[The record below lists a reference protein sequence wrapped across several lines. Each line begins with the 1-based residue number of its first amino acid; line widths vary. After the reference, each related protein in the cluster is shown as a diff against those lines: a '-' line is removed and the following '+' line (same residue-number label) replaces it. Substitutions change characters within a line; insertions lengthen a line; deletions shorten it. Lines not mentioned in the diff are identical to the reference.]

1 MRTHPS
7 THICT
12 FSLFGCACTTQL
24 LPPLSC
30 VQARWRQ
37 LRSCAGALESITW
50 AYRTRVAPFKP
61 DALRPNA
68 DDDKAEQVLR
78 MALVEWRQGLSAGA
92 DLNNTTLG
100 KSFPEWVFKHDQR
113 EPKAGEPKEEP
124 QEEPKEE
131 PKADSWW
138 QRWANK
144 CCVTKSCGTS
154 AAAVDDYFSPIMA
167 SEYIQLRLRPAIDF
181 YQKRVPE
188 KTHQR
193 LTLKLLLLI
202 ATVASSFLA
211 RYKCSYMVT
220 IVTAFASMIISYS
233 EFADADRKVER

>member
-1 MRTHPS
+1 
-7 THICT
+7 
-12 FSLFGCACTTQL
+12 
-24 LPPLSC
+24 
-30 VQARWRQ
+30 
-37 LRSCAGALESITW
+37 
-50 AYRTRVAPFKP
+50 
-61 DALRPNA
+61 
-68 DDDKAEQVLR
+68 

-100 KSFPEWVFKHDQR
+100 KSFPEWVFNHDQR

-167 SEYIQLRLRPAIDF
+167 SEYIELRLLPAIDF